1 MRAMGIVRES
11 FRQSYRV
18 TDCRWPAGCAGP
30 CGTTAAPDP
39 CWCDITPL
47 DWNRERTDP
56 VFTKDAAV
64 LQGTIELLVLKRL
77 SQGPMHG
84 YGIASWIETATD
96 DVLRVEEGSLY
107 PALYRMTQKRW
118 IKGAWGVSENNR
130 RAKFYHLTPAGRR
143 EYEQQASGW
152 LRLSQAVSRAVT
164 AVALPAARGPR

>member
-1 MRAMGIVRES
+1 MFS
-11 FRQSYRV
+11 
-18 TDCRWPAGCAGP
+18 
-30 CGTTAAPDP
+30 
-39 CWCDITPL
+39 
-47 DWNRERTDP
+47 
-56 VFTKDAAV
+56 KDAAV

-118 IKGAWGVSENNR
+118 IKGSWGVSDNNR
-130 RAKFYHLTPAGRR
+130 RAKFYHLTDAGRQ
-143 EYEQQASGW
+143 EFEQQAHGW

-164 AVALPAARGPR
+164 ATGLPAARGQR